1 MPNFTRL
8 KDCVVTNKNVIV
20 RVDINVPIVNGKIED
35 DTRIRAVIPTLKY
48 LAENK
53 AKVIVISHFG
63 RPEGKIEPSMSI
75 AQLVARVQELLGSVK
90 VHFVDDCIGEK
101 VKKAVA
107 ATNYGEVIMLEN
119 LRFYKHET
127 KNDPEFSREL
137 ASLGNLYV
145 NDAFSCS
152 HRAHASITGIP
163 AILKSCAG
171 FLMEAEL
178 DGLTN
183 HLEHAK
189 QPMMAVVGGA
199 KVSTK
204 LDLLNS
210 LAKKAQCI
218 VVGGGMANTFLYAL
232 GKNVGKSLCEK
243 DLKDTALQILKT
255 ANVLLP
261 VDVVVAK
268 NLPPISNSDGHLAQ
282 NHSASSLTVCSNTPR
297 CGSRDSALADSSE
310 ARCEAGSKKFEQ
322 NAESRTVLVDEVADD
337 DMILDIGVVSLEKI
351 IEELKQ
357 HKTLVWN
364 GPLGAF
370 EIKPFN
376 AGTEGF
382 ARVAVELTQSG
393 KLVSVSGGGDSVSA
407 LNAIGL
413 AEKFTYIST
422 AGGAFLEWLEGKDLP
437 GVRALA

>member
-1 MPNFTRL
+1 MPNFNRL

-20 RVDINVPIVNGKIED
+20 RVDINVPLNDGNIED
-35 DTRIRAVIPTLKY
+35 DTRIKAVIPTLKY

-63 RPEGKIEPSMSI
+63 RPEGKVEPSMSVK
-75 AQLVARVQELLGSVK
+75 QLVARVQELLGSTK
-90 VHFVDDCIGEK
+90 VTFVDDCIGDK
-101 VKKAVA
+101 VKKAVE

-119 LRFYKHET
+119 LRFYKQET

-171 FLMEAEL
+171 FLMESEL

-183 HLEHAK
+183 HLENAK
-189 QPMMAVVGGA
+189 KPMMAVVGGA

-210 LAKKAQCI
+210 LSTKAQTI

-232 GKNVGKSLCEK
+232 GKNIGKSLCEK
-243 DLKDTALQILKT
+243 DLKDTALQIIASSKK
-255 ANVLLP
+255 NGCKIFLP
-261 VDVVVAK
+261 IDVVVTKKLEQNGKCQIVSADAVK
-268 NLPPISNSDGHLAQ
+268 DDDIIVDIGPISIAK
-282 NHSASSLTVCSNTPR
+282 LT
-297 CGSRDSALADSSE
+297 
-310 ARCEAGSKKFEQ
+310 
-322 NAESRTVLVDEVADD
+322 
-337 DMILDIGVVSLEKI
+337 
-351 IEELKQ
+351 EELQ
-357 HKTLVWN
+357 NHKTLVWN

-370 EIKPFN
+370 EFKPFN
-376 AGTEGF
+376 IGTESF
-382 ARVAVELTQSG
+382 ARIAAALTHDK

-407 LNAIGL
+407 LNSTGL
-413 AEKFTYIST
+413 IDEFTYIST

-437 GVRALA
+437 GVEALAV